1 MKQIAF
7 KLQIF
12 EGPLDL
18 LMHLINKNK
27 VSIYDIPISEITEQY
42 LDYIADMDH
51 YDIEVS
57 SEFLVLAANLLYI
70 KSKMILPSAEDE
82 AEEEDPRLELTKR
95 LEEYKRMKM
104 AADYLREKEFSGGRV
119 FFKTA
124 DYIQPV
130 LIDESLKLVTL
141 DSLKSA
147 AENVVYLIN
156 RRRPVSVKNFTGI
169 VGRDPIPVFTKVK
182 DIVGKFFKKRKMR
195 FLELFA
201 NIKSRDEA
209 VASFLA
215 VLELMKMNRV
225 KVEKKGA
232 DGVLITYVGEGEVKE
247 DEFEHFDN

>member
-7 KLQIF
+7 KLQMF

-42 LDYIADMDH
+42 LDYISDMEY

-70 KSKMILPSAEDE
+70 KSKLILPKDSDDE
-82 AEEEDPRLELTKR
+82 EEEDPRLELTKR

-104 AADYLREKEFSGGRV
+104 AATYLSEQEATGGNV
-119 FFKTA
+119 YFKYR
-124 DYIQPV
+124 DYIQPI
-130 LIDESLKLVTL
+130 LIDESLKLVTI
-141 DSLKSA
+141 DSLKEA

-156 RRRPVSVKNFTGI
+156 RKKPVSASSFKDI
-169 VGRDPIPVFTKVK
+169 VAHEPVRVFTKVR
-182 DIVGKFFKKRKMR
+182 DFVQRFLKKRKIK
-195 FLELFA
+195 FFDLFR
-201 NIKSRDEA
+201 NVRTRDEA

-215 VLELMKMNRV
+215 VLELVKMNRV
-225 KVEKKGA
+225 KVEDNSGSVEVTYIGKG
-232 DGVLITYVGEGEVKE
+232 DIKE
-247 DEFEHFDN
+247 DEFEQFDN

>member
-42 LDYIADMDH
+42 LDYIEEMDH

-70 KSKMILPSAEDE
+70 KSKMILPKDDED
-82 AEEEDPRLELTKR
+82 AEEEDPRLELTQR

-104 AADYLREKEFSGGRV
+104 AAAYLREKEFSGG
-119 FFKTA
+119 FLYFKPRE
-124 DYIQPV
+124 YIQPV

-141 DSLKSA
+141 DSLKEA
-147 AENVVYLIN
+147 AENVVYVMS
-156 RRRPVSVKNFTGI
+156 RKKPVSIKNFSGI

-182 DIVGKFFKKRKMR
+182 DFVKR
-195 FLELFA
+195 FLFRKKIKFLDLFK
-201 NIKSRDEA
+201 NVKSRDEA

-215 VLELMKMNRV
+215 VLELMKMN
-225 KVEKKGA
+225 KVTVEQSNG
-232 DGVLITYVGEGEVKE
+232 DFEITYVGKGEINE
-247 DEFEHFDN
+247 DELEYTDN

>member
-42 LDYIADMDH
+42 LDYISEMDH

-70 KSKMILPSAEDE
+70 KSKMILPKEDDDT
-82 AEEEDPRLELTKR
+82 EEEDPRLELTQR

-104 AADYLREKEFSGGRV
+104 ATEYLREKEFSGGFI
-119 FFKTA
+119 FFKQRE
-124 DYIQPV
+124 YIQPI

-141 DSLKSA
+141 DSLREA
-147 AENVVYLIN
+147 AENVVYLID
-156 RRRPVSVKNFTGI
+156 RKKPVSIKKFTGI
-169 VGRDPIPVFTKVK
+169 VGRDPIPVFVKVK
-182 DIVGKFFKKRKMR
+182 EFVKRLFENKKIKFMDMFK
-195 FLELFA
+195 
-201 NIKSRDEA
+201 NVKSRDEA

-215 VLELMKMNRV
+215 VLELMKMNRIIV
-225 KVEKKGA
+225 GNEKE
-232 DGVLITYVGEGEVKE
+232 DYEITYVGKGEIDE
-247 DEFEHFDN
+247 NEFEHTEY

>member
-42 LDYIADMDH
+42 LDYIEEMDH

-70 KSKMILPSAEDE
+70 KSKMILPKDDED
-82 AEEEDPRLELTKR
+82 AEEEDPRLELTQR

-104 AADYLREKEFSGGRV
+104 AAAYLREKEFSGG
-119 FFKTA
+119 FLYFKPRE
-124 DYIQPV
+124 YIQPV

-141 DSLKSA
+141 DSLKEA
-147 AENVVYLIN
+147 AENV
-156 RRRPVSVKNFTGI
+156 

-182 DIVGKFFKKRKMR
+182 DFVKR
-195 FLELFA
+195 FLFRKKIKFLDLFK
-201 NIKSRDEA
+201 NVKSRDEA

-215 VLELMKMNRV
+215 VLELMKMN
-225 KVEKKGA
+225 KVTVEQSNG
-232 DGVLITYVGEGEVKE
+232 DFEITYVGKGEINE
-247 DEFEHFDN
+247 DELEYTDN

>member
-1 MKQIAF
+1 MKQLSF

-27 VSIYDIPISEITEQY
+27 VSIYDIPISQITEQY
-42 LDYIADMDH
+42 LEYIEEMDH

-57 SEFLVLAANLLYI
+57 SQFLVMAATLLYI
-70 KSKMILPSAEDE
+70 KSKMLLPKDDDE
-82 AEEEDPRLELTKR
+82 AEEEDPRLDLTQR

-104 AADYLREKEFSGGRV
+104 AASYLREKEFSGGFIYYKPRE
-119 FFKTA
+119 
-124 DYIQPV
+124 YIQPV

-141 DSLKSA
+141 QSLKEA

-156 RRRPVSVKNFTGI
+156 RKKPVSVKNFSGI

-182 DIVGKFFKKRKMR
+182 LFVKSFLNKKKIKFLDLFKGV
-195 FLELFA
+195 
-201 NIKSRDEA
+201 KSRDEA

-215 VLELMKMNRV
+215 VLELMKMNKI
-225 KVEKKGA
+225 KVEQKK
-232 DGVLITYVGEGEVKE
+232 DDIEIIYVGKGEIKE
-247 DEFEHFDN
+247 DELEYTDN